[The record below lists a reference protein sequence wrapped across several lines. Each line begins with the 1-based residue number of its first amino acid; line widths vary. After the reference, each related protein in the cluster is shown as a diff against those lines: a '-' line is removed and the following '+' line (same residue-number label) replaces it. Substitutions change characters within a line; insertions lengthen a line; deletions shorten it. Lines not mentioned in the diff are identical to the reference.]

1 MEFEW
6 DENKNRQNQQKHGI
20 NFEEAKEIFQGIYF
34 TAIDDRYNYGE
45 IREIG
50 IGTIR
55 GTVIVTAIYT
65 DRNGK
70 IRLISARKA
79 TPKERKQYNDYLRR
93 TT

>member
-1 MEFEW
+1 MEFEQ

-20 NFEEAKEIFQGIYF
+20 NFEEAKEIFQEIYF
-34 TAIDDRYNYGE
+34 TAIDDRYDYGE

-79 TPKERKQYNDYLRR
+79 TAKERKQYNDYL
-93 TT
+93 